1 MFIRLSHDRIALTCC
16 SRFDCNSASHRLMK
30 TSSIAVETS
39 RSTSQSDS
47 IVRQTNKRSFP
58 RIVFFRNII
67 LFSYTCIRAFCFLAR
82 YACMHIF
89 AGGIKKVAQ
98 GKKFRKFKS
107 YRKVASNLRRTLII
121 APSIFIG
128 EYL

>member
-1 MFIRLSHDRIALTCC
+1 MFIRLSHDRIALRCC
-16 SRFDCNSASHRLMK
+16 SRFDCNTASHRLMK

-98 GKKFRKFKS
+98 LGKRVPKVQKLPKS
-107 YRKVASNLRRTLII
+107 CKQLVANPHHCAIHI
-121 APSIFIG
+121 
-128 EYL
+128 YW